1 MYNTEAKELL
11 QRYGF
16 ELKEV
21 YNDTYTFENNRGDKV
36 VFADERDPMFKILA
50 NARFKNYLNQ
60 VNLDDLRVWLVQNQ
74 TAVYSKSEIEAYSF
88 GNTWFGQFLGAIKP
102 DPVKVGSEIGN
113 KITIALFM
121 AAATVFGG
129 AIAKTIADKIRKIGE
144 KPVDE
149 SYADAVALV
158 EQARNK
164 IINSDNTLIN
174 NGINKENLNNIYSQ
188 IVKQEINKYE
198 EIIENNKKKIEEIIH
213 PYTNKFDSKAP
224 RAKSYSKDNLES
236 YSLKSSVV
244 DGLKKLRNLSAD
256 FLETALVSGFK
267 ICAETTGREVGAGIR
282 NEILKLD
289 DEKAMW
295 VAQDALATEVEDTY
309 RTIQDE
315 DDKRNFAQKIKDA
328 IDPKKLEKKDA
339 KFTLKDALADPKK
352 QRKGYSE
359 EGIKEGE
366 LETAAVD
373 TATDAE
379 KVYEIKSLYKEY
391 ADKLGLSDYEI
402 DMIFDNNNLDQVV
415 DSTYEL
421 IDDPSVSE
429 PIMFDVK
436 FAKLA
441 KRHGMYSKKGK

>member
-60 VNLDDLRVWLVQNQ
+60 VNLDDLRVWLIQNQ

-88 GNTWFGQFLGAIKP
+88 GNTWFGKFLGAVKP

-113 KITIALFM
+113 KLTIALFM

-164 IINSDNTLIN
+164 II
-174 NGINKENLNNIYSQ
+174 KEGTKEQ
-188 IVKQEINKYE
+188 RREFE
-198 EIIENNKKKIEEIIH
+198 KKIEEIMH
-213 PYTNKFDSKAP
+213 PYTSKFDSKAP
-224 RAKSYSKDNLES
+224 RAKSYSQDNLES

-244 DGLKKLRNLSAD
+244 DGLKKIRNLSAD
-256 FLETALVSGFK
+256 FLETAIASGFK
-267 ICAETTGREVGAGIR
+267 ICAETTGKAVGSNLS
-282 NEILKLD
+282 NEILRMD
-289 DEKAMW
+289 DANAM
-295 VAQDALATEVEDTY
+295 DLATNDLAELVEDTY
-309 RTIQDE
+309 KSLPE
-315 DDKRNFAQKIKDA
+315 DKKQGFAQKIKDSM
-328 IDPKKLEKKDA
+328 DPVKLERKGQKI
-339 KFTLKDALADPKK
+339 TLKDVIVEPKK

-359 EGIKEGE
+359 EEATEGE
-366 LETAAVD
+366 LETAVVD

-402 DMIFDNNNLDQVV
+402 DMIFDNNNLDQIV

-421 IDDPSVSE
+421 IDDPNVSE
-429 PIMFDVK
+429 PVMFDVK

>member
-113 KITIALFM
+113 KLTIALFM

-164 IINSDNTLIN
+164 II
-174 NGINKENLNNIYSQ
+174 KEGTKEQ
-188 IVKQEINKYE
+188 RREFE
-198 EIIENNKKKIEEIIH
+198 KKIEEIMH
-213 PYTNKFDSKAP
+213 PYTSKFDSKAP
-224 RAKSYSKDNLES
+224 RAKSYSQDNLES
-236 YSLKSSVV
+236 YSLKSSVI

-256 FLETALVSGFK
+256 FLETAIASGFK
-267 ICAETTGREVGAGIR
+267 ICAETTGRAVGTGIR
-282 NEILKLD
+282 DEILKLD

-309 RTIQDE
+309 RSIRDE
-315 DDKRNFAQKIKDA
+315 DEKRDFAQKIKDS
-328 IDPKKLEKKDA
+328 IDPKKLEKKDS

-359 EGIKEGE
+359 EVPTEGE

-402 DMIFDNNNLDQVV
+402 DMIFDNNNLDQIV

-421 IDDPSVSE
+421 IDDPNVSE
-429 PIMFDVK
+429 PVMFDVK